1 MHKHLLKVAALLFF
15 LTGSAL
21 VSYAEDRS
29 LTGKTPYCDQI
40 KKDLGIGIDA
50 KLVTRDKIREGHD
63 ACPVIR
69 CAIFSGGQPQRVI
82 AGAREA
88 GTGSE
93 QVSRC
98 AVDACAEANRFFDN
112 SNTTCSIMKSDIA
125 RGMDPRKVVRD
136 RIRGGND
143 ACSAI
148 KCAIASGTDL
158 RQVFA
163 AAKEAGITSDVIARC
178 SVNAC
183 VDPTRV
189 AAVEQEIGIYGLGY
203 PNYDE
208 EFIPIDTTVPTGTK
222 GRLLSPSKF

>member
-1 MHKHLLKVAALLFF
+1 MHKHLLKVAALLLF

-40 KKDLGIGIDA
+40 KKDIGIGIDA

-163 AAKEAGITSDVIARC
+163 AAKRLASPQTLLPGALSMPALIPRGLQQSNRRSAYTALDTPTMMKTSSR
-178 SVNAC
+178 
-183 VDPTRV
+183 
-189 AAVEQEIGIYGLGY
+189 
-203 PNYDE
+203 
-208 EFIPIDTTVPTGTK
+208 
-222 GRLLSPSKF
+222 